1 MARRPQ
7 FSKRNDASD
16 ALSRALRRTPL
27 VQRRVAR
34 VVTLLAMFAFVG
46 GAAVYGASP
55 SGAATAPSANSV
67 SALSGAPAYGPDPGL
82 TLNEPLDAIAPTPS
96 GHGYWA
102 AAADGGVFAKGDAPY
117 EGGAAGLPLVGP
129 VVGITATPSGH
140 GYWLVAADG
149 GVFSYGDAGFFG
161 SLGGYHDGGVPLN
174 GPITGIAATPDGH
187 GYWLAA
193 SDGGVFAFGDA
204 KFEGSAA
211 ALPHP
216 EPFVGIAATKSGD
229 GYYLLEADGGVFTYG
244 NARFE
249 GSSADGVH
257 RSVGIS
263 VDPEG
268 HGYVIAHTDGSTA
281 GFGGQASVAM
291 PSDPGVM
298 QHPAVAVSARHGSGQ
313 WLVRGYTPPPPP
325 AVVDISQD
333 PFLVCTR
340 AHESDSAGGYHA
352 VSPGGTYRGAYQF
365 LQSTWNNIAAAAGRP
380 DLIGVDP
387 AQAAPHD
394 QDELAL
400 FLYHQQGA
408 APWGGRCA
416 GLP

>member
-1 MARRPQ
+1 MARRPHL
-7 FSKRNDASD
+7 SKRNDATD
-16 ALSRALRRTPL
+16 APTRALRRPSL
-27 VQRRVAR
+27 VRRPVALL
-34 VVTLLAMFAFVG
+34 VTVFATLAFVG
-46 GAAVYGASP
+46 GVATFGASA
-55 SGAATAPSANSV
+55 SGAATDASANSV
-67 SALSGAPAYGPDPGL
+67 RPVSGAPGYGPDPGL
-82 TLNEPLDAIAPTPS
+82 TLNAPLVAIDSTPS

-102 AAADGGVFAKGDAPY
+102 AAADGGVFAKGDARY

-129 VVGITATPSGH
+129 VVGISGTPDGG

-149 GVFSYGDAGFFG
+149 GVFSYGDADFFG
-161 SLGGYHDGGVPLN
+161 SLGGYHDGGLPLN
-174 GPITGIAATPDGH
+174 GPITGIASTPSGH
-187 GYWLAA
+187 GYWLVA

-204 KFEGSAA
+204 KFAGSAA
-211 ALPHP
+211 STPHAA
-216 EPFVGIAATKSGD
+216 PFVGIAATRSGN

-244 NARFE
+244 NARFD
-249 GSSADGVH
+249 GSSVDGVH

-263 VDPEG
+263 VDPDG
-268 HGYVIAHTDGSTA
+268 HGYVVAHTDGSIA
-281 GFGGQASVAM
+281 GFGGQPSVGTPAD
-291 PSDPGVM
+291 STVM
-298 QHPAVAVSARHGSGQ
+298 LHPAVAVAARHGSGA
-313 WLVRGYTPPPPP
+313 WLARGYMPPPPP
-325 AVVDISQD
+325 APVDISQD

-352 VSPGGTYRGAYQF
+352 VSPDGRYRGAYQF

-400 FLYHQQGA
+400 FLYHTEGA